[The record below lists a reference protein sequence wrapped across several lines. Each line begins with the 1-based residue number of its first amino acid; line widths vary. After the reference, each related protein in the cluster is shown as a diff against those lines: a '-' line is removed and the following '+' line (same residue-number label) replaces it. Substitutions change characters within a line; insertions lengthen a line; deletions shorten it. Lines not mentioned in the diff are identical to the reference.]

1 VEFSAWLSLATI
13 CILGVMTP
21 GQSFIVILRHSLAGR
36 INGLTASLAHGLGV
50 ALYAMLTV
58 TGLAIIIQQ
67 TPWLFNLIKYFGVA
81 FLLFLAYKAL
91 ASKAAD
97 TKFSVQKTRVPLCQS
112 FSEGLMVAFLNPK
125 LAIFFLA
132 LFSQFVD
139 AQGGWQKNLIIT
151 STVACIDTL
160 WYCLISLLLS
170 HPVIMSTLRSNL
182 HIIEKLTGIALL
194 AVALKVAV

>member
-1 VEFSAWLSLATI
+1 MEFSAWLSLATI

-81 FLLFLAYKAL
+81 FLLFLAFL
-91 ASKAAD
+91 VSLSK
-97 TKFSVQKTRVPLCQS
+97 
-112 FSEGLMVAFLNPK
+112 
-125 LAIFFLA
+125 
-132 LFSQFVD
+132 
-139 AQGGWQKNLIIT
+139 
-151 STVACIDTL
+151 
-160 WYCLISLLLS
+160 
-170 HPVIMSTLRSNL
+170 
-182 HIIEKLTGIALL
+182 
-194 AVALKVAV
+194 